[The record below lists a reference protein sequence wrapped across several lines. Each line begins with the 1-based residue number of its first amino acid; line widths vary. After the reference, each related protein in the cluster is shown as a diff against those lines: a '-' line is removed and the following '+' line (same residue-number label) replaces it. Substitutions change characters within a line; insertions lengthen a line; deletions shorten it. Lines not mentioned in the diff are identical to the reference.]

1 MQSTVPINDYIN
13 KINFVSRPRILRTTN
28 QITDYLEQIE
38 EQEAMDDS
46 DADPDYD
53 ANSNSSSSSS
63 SNSSS
68 SSDEDAAVEE
78 TEVNRREKKRPEI
91 RVYMQPPVEKAGC
104 GTDRDSGLKYYL

>member
-1 MQSTVPINDYIN
+1 
-13 KINFVSRPRILRTTN
+13 LRTTN

-53 ANSNSSSSSS
+53 ANSN
-63 SNSSS
+63 NSSS

>member
-1 MQSTVPINDYIN
+1 M
-13 KINFVSRPRILRTTN
+13 RTTN

-46 DADPDYD
+46 DADPDYN
-53 ANSNSSSSSS
+53 ANSNSSSNS

-78 TEVNRREKKRPEI
+78 AEVNRREKKRPEI

>member
-1 MQSTVPINDYIN
+1 
-13 KINFVSRPRILRTTN
+13 LRTTN

-46 DADPDYD
+46 DADPDYN

-63 SNSSS
+63 S
-68 SSDEDAAVEE
+68 SDEDLAVEE
-78 TEVNRREKKRPEI
+78 TEVNRKEKKRPEI

>member
-1 MQSTVPINDYIN
+1 M
-13 KINFVSRPRILRTTN
+13 RTTN

-46 DADPDYD
+46 DADPDYT
-53 ANSNSSSSSS
+53 ANSNSSSNS

-78 TEVNRREKKRPEI
+78 TEVNRKEKKRPEI

>member
-1 MQSTVPINDYIN
+1 M
-13 KINFVSRPRILRTTN
+13 RTTN

-63 SNSSS
+63 SNSNS

>member
-1 MQSTVPINDYIN
+1 
-13 KINFVSRPRILRTTN
+13 LRTTN

-46 DADPDYD
+46 DADPDYT
-53 ANSNSSSSSS
+53 ANSNSSSNS

-78 TEVNRREKKRPEI
+78 TEVNRKEKKRPEI

>member
-1 MQSTVPINDYIN
+1 M
-13 KINFVSRPRILRTTN
+13 RTTN

-46 DADPDYD
+46 DADPDYT
-53 ANSNSSSSSS
+53 ANSNSSSSS

-78 TEVNRREKKRPEI
+78 TEVNRKEKKRPEI

>member
-1 MQSTVPINDYIN
+1 M
-13 KINFVSRPRILRTTN
+13 RTTN

-46 DADPDYD
+46 DADPDYTD
-53 ANSNSSSSSS
+53 NSNSNSSS

-104 GTDRDSGLKYYL
+104 GTDRDSGLKYYY

>member
-1 MQSTVPINDYIN
+1 
-13 KINFVSRPRILRTTN
+13 LRTTN

-46 DADPDYD
+46 DADPDYT
-53 ANSNSSSSSS
+53 ANSNSSSNS

-104 GTDRDSGLKYYL
+104 GTDRNSGLKYYL

>member
-1 MQSTVPINDYIN
+1 
-13 KINFVSRPRILRTTN
+13 LRTTN

-63 SNSSS
+63 SNSSN

>member
-1 MQSTVPINDYIN
+1 
-13 KINFVSRPRILRTTN
+13 LRTTN

-46 DADPDYD
+46 DADPDYT
-53 ANSNSSSSSS
+53 ANSN
-63 SNSSS
+63 S

>member
-1 MQSTVPINDYIN
+1 L
-13 KINFVSRPRILRTTN
+13 KTTN

-46 DADPDYD
+46 DADPDYT
-53 ANSNSSSSSS
+53 ANSNSSSSS

>member
-1 MQSTVPINDYIN
+1 
-13 KINFVSRPRILRTTN
+13 LRTTN

-53 ANSNSSSSSS
+53 GNSNSSSSSSSSNS

>member
-1 MQSTVPINDYIN
+1 M
-13 KINFVSRPRILRTTN
+13 RTTN

-46 DADPDYD
+46 DADPDYTS
-53 ANSNSSSSSS
+53 NSNSSSSSS
-63 SNSSS
+63 
-68 SSDEDAAVEE
+68 DQDVAVEE
-78 TEVNRREKKRPEI
+78 TEVNRKEKKRPEI

>member
-1 MQSTVPINDYIN
+1 M
-13 KINFVSRPRILRTTN
+13 RTTN

-53 ANSNSSSSSS
+53 ANSNS

>member
-1 MQSTVPINDYIN
+1 
-13 KINFVSRPRILRTTN
+13 LRTTN

-46 DADPDYD
+46 DADPDYT
-53 ANSNSSSSSS
+53 ANSNSSSSS

>member
-1 MQSTVPINDYIN
+1 
-13 KINFVSRPRILRTTN
+13 LRTTN

-46 DADPDYD
+46 DADPDYTS
-53 ANSNSSSSSS
+53 NSNSSSSS

>member
-1 MQSTVPINDYIN
+1 M
-13 KINFVSRPRILRTTN
+13 RTTN

-46 DADPDYD
+46 DADPDYT
-53 ANSNSSSSSS
+53 ANSNSSSSS

>member
-1 MQSTVPINDYIN
+1 M
-13 KINFVSRPRILRTTN
+13 RTTN

>member
-1 MQSTVPINDYIN
+1 M
-13 KINFVSRPRILRTTN
+13 RTTN

-46 DADPDYD
+46 DVDPDYT
-53 ANSNSSSSSS
+53 ANSNSSSNSSS
-63 SNSSS
+63 SNSSSSS

-78 TEVNRREKKRPEI
+78 TEVNRKEKKRPEI

>member
-1 MQSTVPINDYIN
+1 M
-13 KINFVSRPRILRTTN
+13 RTTN

-46 DADPDYD
+46 DADPDYT
-53 ANSNSSSSSS
+53 ANSNSSSSSSS

>member
-1 MQSTVPINDYIN
+1 
-13 KINFVSRPRILRTTN
+13 LRTTN

>member
-1 MQSTVPINDYIN
+1 
-13 KINFVSRPRILRTTN
+13 LRTTN

-46 DADPDYD
+46 DVDPDYT
-53 ANSNSSSSSS
+53 ANSNSSSNS

-78 TEVNRREKKRPEI
+78 TEVNRKEKKRPEI

-104 GTDRDSGLKYYL
+104 GTDRDSGLKNYL

>member
-1 MQSTVPINDYIN
+1 
-13 KINFVSRPRILRTTN
+13 LRTTN

-63 SNSSS
+63 SNSNS

>member
-1 MQSTVPINDYIN
+1 
-13 KINFVSRPRILRTTN
+13 
-28 QITDYLEQIE
+28 
-38 EQEAMDDS
+38 MDDS
-46 DADPDYD
+46 DADPDYT
-53 ANSNSSSSSS
+53 AN

>member
-1 MQSTVPINDYIN
+1 
-13 KINFVSRPRILRTTN
+13 LRTTN

-46 DADPDYD
+46 DVDPDYT
-53 ANSNSSSSSS
+53 ANSNSSSNSSS
-63 SNSSS
+63 SNSSSSS

-78 TEVNRREKKRPEI
+78 TEVNRKEKKRPEI

>member
-1 MQSTVPINDYIN
+1 M
-13 KINFVSRPRILRTTN
+13 RTTN

-46 DADPDYD
+46 DADPDYT
-53 ANSNSSSSSS
+53 AN

>member
-13 KINFVSRPRILRTTN
+13 EINFVSRPRILRTTN

-46 DADPDYD
+46 DADPDYT
-53 ANSNSSSSSS
+53 ANSNSSSNS

-78 TEVNRREKKRPEI
+78 TEVNRKEKKRPEI

>member
-1 MQSTVPINDYIN
+1 
-13 KINFVSRPRILRTTN
+13 LRTTN
-28 QITDYLEQIE
+28 QITDYLEQME

-46 DADPDYD
+46 DADPDYT
-53 ANSNSSSSSS
+53 ANSNSSSSS

>member
-1 MQSTVPINDYIN
+1 M
-13 KINFVSRPRILRTTN
+13 RTTN

-53 ANSNSSSSSS
+53 GNSNSNSSSSSNS

-68 SSDEDAAVEE
+68 SSDEDLAVEE
-78 TEVNRREKKRPEI
+78 TEVNRKEKKRPEI

-104 GTDRDSGLKYYL
+104 GTDRDSGLKYNL

>member
-1 MQSTVPINDYIN
+1 
-13 KINFVSRPRILRTTN
+13 LRTTN

-46 DADPDYD
+46 DADPDYN
-53 ANSNSSSSSS
+53 ANSNSS

-68 SSDEDAAVEE
+68 SSDEDLAVEE
-78 TEVNRREKKRPEI
+78 TEVNRKEKKRPEI